1 MSFTTETVERL
12 TSMEFEQ
19 HSKAHF
25 RNVRWIL
32 REQNDQG
39 RGVTSVCPPTFC
51 SLCLACWNTLP
62 AVLTNLS
69 QTVKQFV
76 FTAAVA
82 SFDSNTCNSAMAI
95 LLYFIVCEKNC
106 CSEIGNCHRD
116 TIKFL
121 EAIPQISIVATNVIK
136 LPSQKWWTLRK
147 TSCYWAE
154 EYATSQYV
162 AV

>member
-1 MSFTTETVERL
+1 M
-12 TSMEFEQ
+12 
-19 HSKAHF
+19 
-25 RNVRWIL
+25 
-32 REQNDQG
+32 
-39 RGVTSVCPPTFC
+39 CPPTFC

-121 EAIPQISIVATNVIK
+121 EAIPQISSVATNVIK
-136 LPSQKWWTLRK
+136 LPSQKMVDTSKDKLLLGGGIRHVTVCRCIMRSLTHSVLRL
-147 TSCYWAE
+147 TS
-154 EYATSQYV
+154 
-162 AV
+162 